1 MLHWSAGW
9 TLPVVNCKCQKGVPC
24 TSRPV
29 SPSCGCTSALKSPE
43 RPRST
48 QCPLRLE
55 SCCRHSFPI
64 SAWLARRFARLR
76 WTCSCQAS
84 EGRAGPR
91 PFWVRLTYTVMS
103 IHLRSPFSVVFLLH
117 LALEMP
123 IAIQGVWQPISLP
136 FLQLNNTTLVFLK
149 LYSALLLASCIVSG
163 LCFSLPEFMPGK
175 RALAIGLC
183 IYHSIA
189 STILFQAPRFIP
201 YSFGPFMEQ
210 QRITPEI
217 VWGICHGILGLGMV
231 VWWQATVQLAAM
243 ARASGPP
250 QG

>member
-1 MLHWSAGW
+1 MHQPAGFPFLW
-9 TLPVVNCKCQKGVPC
+9 LYQRLKIPGTSTVHPMSTAIRKLLPSLISHISVACKTFCQTPLDMFL
-24 TSRPV
+24 
-29 SPSCGCTSALKSPE
+29 PSFRG
-43 RPRST
+43 
-48 QCPLRLE
+48 
-55 SCCRHSFPI
+55 SCR
-64 SAWLARRFARLR
+64 A
-76 WTCSCQAS
+76 AS
-84 EGRAGPR
+84 VLG
-91 PFWVRLTYTVMS
+91 LTYTVMS